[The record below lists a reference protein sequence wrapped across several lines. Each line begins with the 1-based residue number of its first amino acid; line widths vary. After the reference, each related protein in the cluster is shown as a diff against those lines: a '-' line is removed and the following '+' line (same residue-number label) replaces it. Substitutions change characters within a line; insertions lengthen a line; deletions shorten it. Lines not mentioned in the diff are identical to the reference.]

1 MSISTKKRT
10 LDAFFKPPP
19 KKARISEDGES
30 PKSPDSNVE
39 LQVSSQSN
47 LVPTSDQIRYYLVT
61 PRTLF
66 QYQISQKPF
75 QES

>member
-30 PKSPDSNVE
+30 PKSQESNVE

-47 LVPTSDQIRYYLVT
+47 LVPTSDRIRY
-61 PRTLF
+61 
-66 QYQISQKPF
+66 
-75 QES
+75 

>member
-19 KKARISEDGES
+19 KKARISEDGEP
-30 PKSPDSNVE
+30 PKSQESNVE

-47 LVPTSDQIRYYLVT
+47 LVPTSDRIRY
-61 PRTLF
+61 
-66 QYQISQKPF
+66 
-75 QES
+75 